1 MMKRL
6 LCLVLCL
13 LLAIPSAMA
22 ETADTL
28 QKLFV
33 RQLTGGNGARG
44 YISLSASGVAD
55 WLNLLLPFTATE
67 IQVRAIG
74 QKQGDMSETVD
85 DDDDWQIRFYVK
97 DSDGQEAGTTWLYG
111 NPKGMYFQSE
121 LLPDTLLTLPVTQVN
136 LLYQLFRGE
145 FADLFFAFDP
155 LDLSAP
161 GANGNASAYTAV
173 AEVLGIPADTWTAD
187 WLPVLD
193 KYFTHIDLW
202 LAGYG
207 ESSIVSENTGSL
219 TMSASYSIPVDDL
232 KAEAKYL
239 IGQMMYDNDLQNL
252 LLPYVTMEQRVT
264 YLNPQMLYFYEA
276 CIDALPLN
284 GNVVLSRE
292 MSAMGEVVS
301 TAMELPL
308 PPLPDELTATVGK
321 AAKAL
326 LHLSDENL
334 LEGVER
340 LVMRQSGQE
349 KTFTLSSSK
358 HTVTLSAAGTTAAGS
373 TDLSGTISILPGQ
386 NGQGD
391 AVTAAFSYAL
401 SNRVW
406 QDEKYLNHDTTE
418 FALAIKPVDDE
429 AQFQPLELAWTLD
442 YRNNPSQQDSP
453 VQVNLNVDA
462 KLPDAQITAEAVMRI
477 TTQMKMETLPTTG
490 AEDAGKLTDTRKE
503 ELLNSFVLG
512 MANLVT
518 SQNTSEPESTEP
530 AATDVPEPAPTLV
543 PTLNE

>member
-13 LLAIPSAMA
+13 LLAIPSALA

-33 RQLTGGNGARG
+33 RQLTAGNGARG
-44 YISLSASGVAD
+44 YISISASGVAD
-55 WLNLLLPFTATE
+55 WLNLLLPFTATD

-111 NPKGMYFQSE
+111 NPQGIYFQSE
-121 LLPDTLLTLPVTQVN
+121 LLPDTLLTVPVSQVN

-155 LDLSAP
+155 MDLSAP
-161 GANGNASAYTAV
+161 GANGNASAYKAV
-173 AEVLGIPADTWTAD
+173 ADVLGIPEETWTAE
-187 WLPVLD
+187 WLPVLE

-207 ESSIVSENTGSL
+207 ASSIVSESTGSL
-219 TMSASYSIPVDDL
+219 TMAASYTIPADDL
-232 KAEAKYL
+232 KAETKYL

-276 CIDALPLN
+276 CIDALSLN

-301 TAMELPL
+301 TTMELPL
-308 PPLPDELTATVGK
+308 PPQPDELTEVVGK
-321 AAKAL
+321 IGKSL
-326 LHLSDENL
+326 LHLSDESL
-334 LEGVER
+334 LEGMDR
-340 LVMRQSGQE
+340 LVMKLSGQE
-349 KTFTLSSSK
+349 KTITLSGSK
-358 HTVTLSAAGTTAAGS
+358 QTLTLSATGTQEADSTAL
-373 TDLSGTISILPGQ
+373 TGTISVLPIQ
-386 NGQGD
+386 EGQGD
-391 AVTAAFSYAL
+391 TVTAAFSYTI

-406 QDEKYLNHDTTE
+406 QDETYLNHDTTE

-442 YRNNPSQQDSP
+442 YRNAQQEKP
-453 VQVNLNVDA
+453 VQVNLNVDV

-477 TTQMKMETLPTTG
+477 TTQLTMESLPATG
-490 AEDAGKLTDTRKE
+490 AEDASKLTDTRKE
-503 ELLNSFVLG
+503 ELLNSFVLA
-512 MANLVT
+512 MANIMS
-518 SQNTSEPESTEP
+518 SQNTSEPVSTEP
-530 AATDVPEPAPTLV
+530 TATETAEPAPTLV
-543 PTLNE
+543 PTQNE